1 MALFFLKNM
10 IKYPKQLYVVAKSQG
25 KGVAPLG
32 FFHVYEPGKAAF
44 EKKRE
49 TQIKWAYNNY
59 SNIYDFEFVERHGQW
74 CAKGFR
80 SERDPNS
87 QWGTIKVAVC
97 EPVEYQPVV
106 WDNEPLA
113 GFKIEKSVSRY
124 STSNKLWRILDPHGV
139 EFEVSTDVME
149 DIIDTA
155 TITKGLIEN
164 RCVWTKAKVLEVFD

>member
-1 MALFFLKNM
+1 M

-59 SNIYDFEFVERHGQW
+59 SNIYDFEFVQLHGQW
-74 CAKGFR
+74 CAKGTKW
-80 SERDPNS
+80 EQDPNNPRGS
-87 QWGTIKVAVC
+87 IRVPC
-97 EPVEYQPVV
+97 CDPVEYQPAV

-113 GFKIEKSVSRY
+113 GFKIVKSVSRY
-124 STSNKLWRILDPHGV
+124 STSNKLWRILDPHGI

-149 DIIDTA
+149 DIIDAA
-155 TITKGLIEN
+155 TITKGLIMN